1 MNSSK
6 KNKLEEYHRQKVL
19 IDSFPEPEN
28 DFERVDY
35 NYKCNNFNSKVKLK
49 KMFLN
54 LVSTMAI
61 PPFLLLYGCNRIICR
76 NKNKDKTQD
85 GTIIIESSNRK
96 GKMYDLEEMIPD
108 FGEKY
113 EPVYEFK
120 PGVFPKMTEG
130 VLGWNSFKIFSKFFW
145 RHPLEGFYNLRCL
158 VNVMGYNK
166 ILHIY
171 SPKAI
176 VNSRMELNPMSSL
189 ITHLCEENECE
200 FICFM
205 HGEVMINI
213 RTAFVRFSQFYVWDE
228 HYVDVFNWARCD
240 SNQFVVYFPKLYKLN
255 DCTRV
260 EKPEYYIT
268 YYLTGDEI
276 SGEDKNASQILDIL
290 NTIAKKDQRCKV
302 RPHPRWSN
310 IEKLKKI
317 FAGSEIDIED
327 PGKVS
332 LDYSILNSEIIV
344 GTFSTVLTQ
353 AYYYGKKVYIDDVS
367 DKELIDELDAR
378 KYFLINKNVG
388 KISELMY

>member
-1 MNSSK
+1 
-6 KNKLEEYHRQKVL
+6 
-19 IDSFPEPEN
+19 
-28 DFERVDY
+28 
-35 NYKCNNFNSKVKLK
+35 
-49 KMFLN
+49 
-54 LVSTMAI
+54 
-61 PPFLLLYGCNRIICR
+61 
-76 NKNKDKTQD
+76 
-85 GTIIIESSNRK
+85 
-96 GKMYDLEEMIPD
+96 MYDLEEMIPD

-290 NTIAKKDQRCKV
+290 NTIASCSTNPD
-302 RPHPRWSN
+302 
-310 IEKLKKI
+310 KLHI
-317 FAGSEIDIED
+317 NFTSCYLNNSFPPTYAGTTANAINPWFINYLHLHSE
-327 PGKVS
+327 PTG
-332 LDYSILNSEIIV
+332 IIV
-344 GTFSTVLTQ
+344 
-353 AYYYGKKVYIDDVS
+353 S
-367 DKELIDELDAR
+367 DFVTDEFCRIICQRNYL
-378 KYFLINKNVG
+378 
-388 KISELMY
+388 